1 MSTFTIIFISAIVGF
16 IIRPYVDALFLI
28 LENAWRKYDAQKD
41 KTENIKLQ
49 NVDLPTRLTTIS
61 EFEVVCN
68 HYLQNNYKMDSKY
81 IDGIWH
87 LNIILIPHPDA
98 IGNYH
103 DLYSTDKNKY
113 LNIRF
118 EAMQKY
124 IYEHKILGVV
134 VKYEQN

>member
-1 MSTFTIIFISAIVGF
+1 MV
-16 IIRPYVDALFLI
+16 R
-28 LENAWRKYDAQKD
+28 WRKYDAQKD

-87 LNIILIPHPDA
+87 LNIILILHPDA

-103 DLYSTDKNKY
+103 DLYSTDKNKS